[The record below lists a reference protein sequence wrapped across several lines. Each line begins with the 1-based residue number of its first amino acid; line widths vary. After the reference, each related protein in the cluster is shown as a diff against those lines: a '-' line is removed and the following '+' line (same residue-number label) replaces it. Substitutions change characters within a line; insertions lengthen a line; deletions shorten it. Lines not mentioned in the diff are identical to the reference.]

1 MTQAYPVL
9 LTEINDFQD
18 NGRVLMRRAYPTI
31 DMKATGRN
39 IKRIMR
45 AKGISV
51 KEVQKYLGL
60 SAPQGIYHWLD
71 GRSLPTVDNL
81 YALSDLF
88 RMPMDEIICGNRK
101 YKPCVTLEDRLLTY
115 CDKYLEL
122 KAG

>member
-1 MTQAYPVL
+1 MTIIYPVGL
-9 LTEINDFQD
+9 IKINTLQE

-39 IKRIMR
+39 IKRTMR
-45 AKGISV
+45 MKGITV
-51 KEVQKYLGL
+51 KDIQKFLGL

-71 GRSLPTVDNL
+71 GRSMPTIDNL

-88 RMPMDEIICGNRK
+88 RMPIDDIICGNRR
-101 YKPCVTLEDRLLTY
+101 YKPCKTLEDRLFIY

>member
-1 MTQAYPVL
+1 M
-9 LTEINDFQD
+9 TEINDFQD
-18 NGRVLMRRAYPTI
+18 NEGVLMRRAYPTI

-71 GRSLPTVDNL
+71 GRSMPTVDNL

-88 RMPMDEIICGNRK
+88 RTPMDEIICGNRR
-101 YKPCVTLEDRLLTY
+101 YKQCETLEDRLFTY
-115 CDKYLEL
+115 CDRYLEL
-122 KAG
+122 LAG

>member
-1 MTQAYPVL
+1 
-9 LTEINDFQD
+9 
-18 NGRVLMRRAYPTI
+18 MRRAYPTI

-71 GRSLPTVDNL
+71 GRSMPTVDNL
-81 YALSDLF
+81 YALSELF
-88 RMPMDEIICGNRK
+88 RTPMDEIICGNRK

-115 CDKYLEL
+115 CDRYLEL

>member
-9 LTEINDFQD
+9 LTEINDFQN

-39 IKRIMR
+39 IKKIMR

-115 CDKYLEL
+115 CDRYLEL
-122 KAG
+122 LAG

>member
-9 LTEINDFQD
+9 LTEINDFQN

-115 CDKYLEL
+115 CDRYLEL
-122 KAG
+122 LAG

>member
-1 MTQAYPVL
+1 
-9 LTEINDFQD
+9 
-18 NGRVLMRRAYPTI
+18 MRRAYPTI

-115 CDKYLEL
+115 CDRYLEL
-122 KAG
+122 LAG

>member
-1 MTQAYPVL
+1 
-9 LTEINDFQD
+9 
-18 NGRVLMRRAYPTI
+18 MRRAYPTI

-71 GRSLPTVDNL
+71 GRSMPTVDNL
-81 YALSDLF
+81 YALSELF
-88 RMPMDEIICGNRK
+88 LYLFFLFLSHPHIIIVNYRST
-101 YKPCVTLEDRLLTY
+101 PVI
-115 CDKYLEL
+115 EL
-122 KAG
+122 VV